1 MTINQ
6 SKNKQ
11 FKVFPKPQEQN
22 IRERAKEISKFRNK
36 GSDQDNWY
44 AAIEEL
50 ESERSIP
57 NRIERILN
65 YPDRLIQEILL
76 PFGNP
81 KHRFFALET
90 TKTIISAVSL
100 TATVIAGIGLFLN
113 YYNANE
119 RLITERFSKA
129 VEQLGSDKIE
139 TRLGGIYALERI
151 SKDSEKDY
159 WTIIEILTAFVREHA
174 KLPPEKS
181 VKPITLKNAL
191 TTEAKDT
198 ADKTQAPT
206 QAEKERQTLSP
217 PTDIQAVLT
226 VLSRRAHTPFNT
238 MRKDDTTYISFGKFQ
253 ISSVNLPQVNL
264 QYANLFNAYLQYAN
278 LTKSHLQYAN
288 LHYANLENTNLY
300 YANFSGADLQDANL
314 SGANLSG
321 ANLSGADLKYTDLRD
336 ADLQDTNLGCLEI
349 GHKIC
354 TNLNNTKNL
363 TIVQIKTAKNWQ
375 QACYDLDF
383 RKQLGLPPENPKN
396 CADKNSG
403 N

>member
-11 FKVFPKPQEQN
+11 LIFFPTLQEEN
-22 IRERAKEISKFRNK
+22 IRERAEEISKFRNK

-50 ESERSIP
+50 KSEHLIP
-57 NRIERILN
+57 NKIKRILT
-65 YPDRLIQEILL
+65 YPDRLIQKILL

-81 KHRFFALET
+81 KHRLFALET
-90 TKTIISAVSL
+90 TKTFISAVSL

-113 YYNANE
+113 YDNANE

-174 KLPPEKS
+174 KLSPEKD
-181 VKPITLKNAL
+181 VKPITSKNAL

-198 ADKTQAPT
+198 PDKTQAPT
-206 QAEKERQTLSP
+206 QAEKERQILPP

-238 MRKDDTTYISFGKFQ
+238 KMGDTTYISLGKFK
-253 ISSVNLPQVNL
+253 ISNVNLSQVNL
-264 QYANLFNAYLQYAN
+264 QYAD
-278 LTKSHLQYAN
+278 
-288 LHYANLENTNLY
+288 LE
-300 YANFSGADLQDANL
+300 GADLQDA
-314 SGANLSG
+314 
-321 ANLSGADLKYTDLRD
+321 
-336 ADLQDTNLGCLEI
+336 NLGCLEI

-354 TNLNNTKNL
+354 TNLNNTKHL

-375 QACYDLDF
+375 QACYGLDF
-383 RKQLGLPPENPKN
+383 RKQLGLSPENPKN
-396 CADKNSG
+396 CADEEHSN
-403 N
+403 